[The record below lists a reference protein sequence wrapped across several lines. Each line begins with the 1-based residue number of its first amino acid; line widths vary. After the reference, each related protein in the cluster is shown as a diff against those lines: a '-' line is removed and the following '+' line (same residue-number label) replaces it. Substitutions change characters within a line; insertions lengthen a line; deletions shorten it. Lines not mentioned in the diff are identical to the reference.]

1 MSDSGSEIMIAS
13 GSRNEPNCITRIRYI
28 SITAMPSAEK
38 MRPNTSFWLSTSP
51 PCVMCTPG
59 GRVIFAI
66 RALMSFITSV
76 ERTVRRVRLDGHH
89 EICHRGGLSAPDRV
103 PA

>member
-1 MSDSGSEIMIAS
+1 MMLIVVPVIMSANITPMSDSGSEIMIAS
-13 GSRNEPNCITRIRYI
+13 GSRNEPNCMTRMRYI

-59 GRVIFAI
+59 GKVILAI

-76 ERTVRRVRLDGHH
+76 SGRL
-89 EICHRGGLSAPDRV
+89 EVFA
-103 PA
+103 